1 MKVGNRI
8 KELRNKRGLT
18 QEALAAALGVT
29 PQSVSKWECE
39 VNFPD
44 VSLLPDIAVFFGV
57 GVLMMLGLGALDG
70 KGEESKFD
78 TIRHKIGRRNYGHAA
93 VFFGTAC
100 LFMGTP
106 KECEELC
113 DDLWHRGQQ
122 VHMDMLNGEETLE
135 IL

>member
-1 MKVGNRI
+1 MKKLHFITKFIVSFVI
-8 KELRNKRGLT
+8 
-18 QEALAAALGVT
+18 AILAMAVCIGYDASDNLA
-29 PQSVSKWECE
+29 
-39 VNFPD
+39 
-44 VSLLPDIAVFFGV
+44 IAVFFGV

-93 VFFGTAC
+93 VFIGTAC

-113 DDLWHRGQQ
+113 DDLWHHGQQ
-122 VHMDMLNGEETLE
+122 VHMDMLDGEETLE